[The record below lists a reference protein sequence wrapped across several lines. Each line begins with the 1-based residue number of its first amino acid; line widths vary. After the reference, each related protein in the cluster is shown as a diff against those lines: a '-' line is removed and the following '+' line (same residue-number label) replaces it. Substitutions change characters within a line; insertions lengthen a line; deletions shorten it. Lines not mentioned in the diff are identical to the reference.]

1 MREFSNYV
9 FDFYGTLVDVH
20 TDENKPSLWRFMADL
35 YAAYG
40 CLYNPDDLRDAFWRF
55 DAQER
60 AEARRRTGLEH
71 AEIRIER
78 VFLRLLLET
87 PARSCTTPLAGRP
100 VGDWRRRH
108 ALDPESVLRALQ
120 DGDWAATVANAF
132 RIHSRDWLR
141 PYPDTVPVLRELA
154 RRGKRLYL
162 LTNAQGV
169 FTRPEIGVTGLAPF
183 FPAPRISSEAGMMK
197 PQREFLASLLRDEKL
212 DPRDTAFVGNEMRS
226 DMALAIRCGV
236 QGIYLNTA
244 DTPLDTLRADAARL
258 LAAEHADASA
268 MPWLIAS
275 GQLRDILP
283 ECARIWD

>member
-20 TDENKPSLWRFMADL
+20 TDENKPALWRFMADL

-40 CLYNPDDLRDAFWRF
+40 CLFNSDDLREAFWRF

-60 AEARRRTGLEH
+60 VEARRRSGLEH

-87 PARSCTTPLAGRP
+87 PARPCNTPLAGRP
-100 VGDWRRRH
+100 VGEWRRRH
-108 ALDPESVLRALQ
+108 TRDPESVLRALQ
-120 DGDWAATVANAF
+120 DGDWVAVTANAF

-141 PYPDTVPVLRELA
+141 PYPDTAPVLRELA

-162 LTNAQGV
+162 LSNAQGV
-169 FTRPEIGVTGLAPF
+169 FTRPEIGVAGLDTF
-183 FPAPRISSEAGMMK
+183 FPAPRISSEVGMMK
-197 PQREFLASLLRDEKL
+197 PQREFLDALLRDEDL

-226 DMALAIRCGV
+226 DMALAVRCGV
-236 QGIYLNTA
+236 QGIFLNTA
-244 DTPLDTLRADAARL
+244 GAPSESLQGEAARL
-258 LAAEHADASA
+258 LAAEHAAPSA
-268 MPWLIAS
+268 MPWLVAS
-275 GQLRDILP
+275 GRLRDILLP
-283 ECARIWD
+283 